1 MKPIRFLGT
10 ARRDLAA
17 FPELARRQAGYE
29 LFMVQVGREPAD
41 FKPLPTVGSGAYEIR
56 IRDARCVPRR
66 VRGQVRGNGL
76 CLARFSEEDPK
87 DVPGRYQVG
96 SAALQV
102 NRRAVMKKKQSRQV
116 KRANNV
122 FLDLG
127 FPPHEAAV
135 MLLRCE
141 LAEALRKWMDR
152 EAISQVEA
160 AKRLGVVQP
169 RISEIVRNKV
179 DKLSLDYLVG
189 LCAKAGVSVAVK
201 LAA

>member
-1 MKPIRFLGT
+1 MKETHTRIT
-10 ARRDLAA
+10 
-17 FPELARRQAGYE
+17 Q
-29 LFMVQVGREPAD
+29 
-41 FKPLPTVGSGAYEIR
+41 GSG
-56 IRDARCVPRR
+56 
-66 VRGQVRGNGL
+66 
-76 CLARFSEEDPK
+76 
-87 DVPGRYQVG
+87 
-96 SAALQV
+96 
-102 NRRAVMKKKQSRQV
+102 
-116 KRANNV
+116 NV

-141 LAEALRKWMDR
+141 LAEALRQWMAH
-152 EAISQVEA
+152 EGLTQAQA

-169 RISEIVRNKV
+169 RISEIARNKA

>member
-1 MKPIRFLGT
+1 
-10 ARRDLAA
+10 
-17 FPELARRQAGYE
+17 
-29 LFMVQVGREPAD
+29 
-41 FKPLPTVGSGAYEIR
+41 
-56 IRDARCVPRR
+56 
-66 VRGQVRGNGL
+66 
-76 CLARFSEEDPK
+76 
-87 DVPGRYQVG
+87 
-96 SAALQV
+96 
-102 NRRAVMKKKQSRQV
+102 MKKKQSQKV

-141 LAEALRKWMDR
+141 LAEALRKWMER

-169 RISEIVRNKV
+169 RISEIARNKV
-179 DKLSLDYLVG
+179 DKVSLDYLVG
-189 LCAKAGVSVAVK
+189 LSAKAGVSVAVK